1 MGKAPRVSLP
11 NIIRKPL
18 NEAPMSSLE
27 VLQHRLEL
35 FREAGRNLQLDP
47 LVTQKDLARLG
58 VEYQTELVD
67 ELEQAI
73 EDSAQSNKLI
83 FTGHR
88 GCGKSTLL
96 AELGFRLRETNRYF
110 VVIFSIADT
119 IERSAVDHVNIL
131 FSMALQLLEAA
142 EQRSI
147 KLKPGIKKEFY
158 RWLGKH
164 TQVES
169 KEVEAAIESNTEATV
184 KAGIPVIVEFL
195 AKIKSTLKINSAIRQ
210 EISIEF
216 SRRTSD
222 LVAQINQLQAFIENA
237 TGQQV
242 LVIID
247 DLDKLDLSVAET
259 IFSKNIQSLL
269 DPNCRILY
277 TIPIATLRE
286 VTIKT
291 SIQTYVKKIQTMR
304 VAKFFSKAM
313 VRKPDRIPDASCVQV
328 FSEILSRRLPSE
340 LMEPDVKQQII
351 LLSGGVLRELIR
363 ISDRCCDKAMQTLRG
378 RIRQQR
384 FDQPQVIVNQQIL
397 NEVVTELQIEYAEV
411 LGQVD
416 FEALK
421 LIYTEFKPKDTEN
434 QRFLDLLH
442 GLYVLEYRNALLW
455 YDLNPLVYD
464 LLVQEGVLDG
474 ATP

>member
-1 MGKAPRVSLP
+1 M
-11 NIIRKPL
+11 
-18 NEAPMSSLE
+18 
-27 VLQHRLEL
+27 
-35 FREAGRNLQLDP
+35 
-47 LVTQKDLARLG
+47 
-58 VEYQTELVD
+58 D

-73 EDSAQSNKLI
+73 EDCASRDNKLV

-96 AELGFRLRETNRYF
+96 AELGFRLRGTNRYF
-110 VVIFSIADT
+110 MVMFSIADT

-147 KLKPGIKKEFY
+147 KLKPGTKKEFY

-164 TQVES
+164 TQTES
-169 KEVEAAIESNTEATV
+169 KAVEAEIETNVEGTV
-184 KAGIPVIVEFL
+184 KGGIPVILEFL
-195 AKIKSTLKINSAIRQ
+195 AKIKSKLKINSVIRQ

-216 SRRTSD
+216 ARRTSD
-222 LVAQINQLQAFIENA
+222 LVAQINHLQASIELA
-237 TGQQV
+237 TNQQV

-247 DLDKLDLSVAET
+247 DLDKLDLSVTET
-259 IFSKNIQSLL
+259 LFSKNIQSLL

-277 TIPIATLRE
+277 TVPIATLRE
-286 VTIKT
+286 VSLKT
-291 SIQTYVKKIQTMR
+291 SITTYVNKIHTMR
-304 VAKFFSKAM
+304 VAKFFSKAI
-313 VRKPDRIPDASCVQV
+313 VRKPNRTPDESCVQV
-328 FSEILSRRLPSE
+328 FAQILDRRLPSG
-340 LMEPDVKQQII
+340 LMEPEVKRQII

-363 ISDRCCDKAMQTLRG
+363 ISDRCCDKAMQNIRG
-378 RIRQQR
+378 QMRRQQL
-384 FDQPQVIVNQQIL
+384 DQPEVIVDRQIL
-397 NEVVTELQIEYAEV
+397 QAVVEELQIEYAEV

-421 LIYTEFKPKDTEN
+421 LIYEQFKPQDTES

-455 YDLNPLVYD
+455 YDLNPIVYD
-464 LLVQEGVLDG
+464 LLVQEGVIDV
-474 ATP
+474 AIA